1 MPKNEQVRLKDI
13 AKEACVS
20 VSTVSR
26 FLNGVGV
33 RPEAEARIRKVLKNK
48 NWSRYSTSRL
58 ELQMSSSLHVIAMI
72 VPDIQHN
79 YYSTIVSGSL
89 EEAKKKDLMVVLA
102 SAGGSYTEECELLT
116 QLDSIHPDGLIYVPV
131 ASWSGSVPDEISL
144 FSRVPIVVAARRA
157 VLQGRPHVFADNIS
171 GGYLATKYM
180 LNLGHRRIGFIVGT
194 WEYPFGNTDLLEL
207 VKDTSKLGGFAS
219 LDRLR
224 GYLRALQEYNVPY
237 DPDLVTVSHW
247 SFEGGKSGMAE
258 LMSKTTDIDSI
269 ISTSDTM
276 ALGVIDTLK
285 THGFSI
291 PEDISV
297 LGWDDSE
304 LCKYADP
311 QLSSVGQPSKQMGMS
326 AIDMLVRLDAGEK
339 VDDIM
344 YDVSIIPRASTAIRR
359 KVIS

>member
-1 MPKNEQVRLKDI
+1 
-13 AKEACVS
+13 
-20 VSTVSR
+20 
-26 FLNGVGV
+26 
-33 RPEAEARIRKVLKNK
+33 
-48 NWSRYSTSRL
+48 
-58 ELQMSSSLHVIAMI
+58 
-72 VPDIQHN
+72 
-79 YYSTIVSGSL
+79 
-89 EEAKKKDLMVVLA
+89 
-102 SAGGSYTEECELLT
+102 
-116 QLDSIHPDGLIYVPV
+116 
-131 ASWSGSVPDEISL
+131 
-144 FSRVPIVVAARRA
+144 
-157 VLQGRPHVFADNIS
+157 
-171 GGYLATKYM
+171 
-180 LNLGHRRIGFIVGT
+180 
-194 WEYPFGNTDLLEL
+194 
-207 VKDTSKLGGFAS
+207 
-219 LDRLR
+219 
-224 GYLRALQEYNVPY
+224 
-237 DPDLVTVSHW
+237 
-247 SFEGGKSGMAE
+247 MAE